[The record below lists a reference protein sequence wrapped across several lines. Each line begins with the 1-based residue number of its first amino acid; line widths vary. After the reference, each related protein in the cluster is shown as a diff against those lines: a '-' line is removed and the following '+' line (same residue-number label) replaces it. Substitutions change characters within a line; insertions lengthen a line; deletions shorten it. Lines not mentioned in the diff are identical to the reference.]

1 MMKLSAASTLV
12 AASAAAA
19 LIGLGAPAFASAG
32 HVAHQATTACYCASG
47 GSSASHH
54 ASGGDTGGGGMG
66 GRFGGERLEQR
77 RDLGG
82 LLDRLT
88 DEILRIL

>member
-1 MMKLSAASTLV
+1 MKLSTASTLV

-19 LIGLGAPAFASAG
+19 VIGLGAPAFASTG
-32 HVAHQATTACYCASG
+32 NVAHQAAAVCYCTNHG
-47 GSSASHH
+47 GSA
-54 ASGGDTGGGGMG
+54 GGYTSGGGMG
-66 GRFGGERLEQR
+66 RGGDYGEHYLDQR

-88 DEILRIL
+88 DAILREL